1 MLVITIIYSF
11 LYHYAPDK
19 RFYLEQL
26 EYAPLLA
33 ASVCFSLLCS
43 LPGTPSP
50 FPCVKTPIVSPPVP
64 PAVSLVPGETFLIP
78 PLGLYSSHGILISSF
93 V

>member
-1 MLVITIIYSF
+1 MLVITIIYYF

-50 FPCVKTPIVSPPVP
+50 FPCVKTPIVSPPVQQCP
-64 PAVSLVPGETFLIP
+64 WCQGSLSLSP
-78 PLGLYSSHGILISSF
+78 H
-93 V
+93 